1 MGLVIQEIAADK
13 PENIEFLNKAV
24 DCLEAG
30 KIDLIS
36 ELMECEQDE

>member
-13 PENIEFLNKAV
+13 PENKDFLNRAIN
-24 DCLEAG
+24 CLEAG

-36 ELMECEQDE
+36 ELMECKQDE